1 MTDDMNTRPTIE
13 TILEAI
19 RAVDQKLDRRI
30 DALEQRFDALEQKV
44 DRRIDGLEQRI
55 DALERKVD
63 ERFEQVYTELDRV
76 AIAAHSTKAG
86 MHELR
91 LAFREMQAQL
101 KEALPVL
108 QGP

>member
-13 TILEAI
+13 TVLEAI

-30 DALEQRFDALEQKV
+30 DALEQRL
-44 DRRIDGLEQRI
+44 DRRI

-63 ERFEQVYTELDRV
+63 EGFEQVYTELDRV
-76 AIAAHSTKAG
+76 AVAAHSTKAG

-101 KEALPVL
+101 KEALPAL
-108 QGP
+108 QG